1 MDILLKATA
10 GVLIA
15 LVLCQILN
23 KKDKNIA
30 TLLVIAVCC
39 MVVGAA
45 YGYIDQLLDFFEH
58 LESLGNLNPDL
69 LKIMLK
75 AAGIGLLAE
84 LTSLICT
91 DAGNGALGKS
101 VQILSSVVILWMC
114 IPVFTELMTLIEN
127 VMGAI

>member
-1 MDILLKATA
+1 MDILLKAIA

-23 KKDKNIA
+23 KNDKNIA
-30 TLLVIAVCC
+30 TLLVIMVCC

-45 YGYIDQLLDFFEH
+45 YKYIEHLLAFFEQ
-58 LESLGNLNPDL
+58 LEALGNLNADL

-84 LTSLICT
+84 LTILICA
-91 DAGNGALGKS
+91 DAGNGAMGKS

-114 IPVFTELMTLIEN
+114 IPVFTELIALIED
-127 VMGAI
+127 VMGAV